1 MRAWVKNMKLAIAT
15 NNQHK
20 LQEIKAILGDS
31 FDQLLS
37 LKDLGIDVDV
47 EETGS
52 TLEEN
57 ALIKARAILALANIP
72 TLADDT
78 GLMVDALDGAPG
90 VYSAR
95 YAGPEHDDAKNR
107 ALLLKNLDGAKD
119 RSAHFAAVIA
129 LCYPNGKTLT
139 ATGRVDGTILFE
151 EHGSEGFGYDSL
163 FYSTELGKTFA
174 QASQQEKNSV
184 SHRGRAL
191 RAMLDLVNS
200 RQ

>member
-1 MRAWVKNMKLAIAT
+1 MKLAIAT

-20 LQEIKAILGDS
+20 LQEIRAILGDS
-31 FDQLLS
+31 FEELLS

-57 ALIKARAILALANIP
+57 ALIKARAILALSGIA

-78 GLMVDALDGAPG
+78 GLMVDALRGAPG

-95 YAGPEHDDAKNR
+95 YAGEEHDDAKNR
-107 ALLLKNLDGAKD
+107 ALLLKNLDGVKD
-119 RSAHFAAVIA
+119 RSAHFATVIA
-129 LCYPNGKTLT
+129 LCYPDGKTLT
-139 ATGRVDGTILFE
+139 ASGHINGEILLSERGT
-151 EHGSEGFGYDSL
+151 EGFGYDSL
-163 FYSTELGKTFA
+163 FFSTELGKTFA
-174 QASQQEKNSV
+174 EATQAEKNSV

-191 RAMLDLVNS
+191 RAMLELVKS
-200 RQ
+200 QEK

>member
-95 YAGPEHDDAKNR
+95 YAGPEHDDAKIARSFSRIWTAQKTAPLTLQRSSRFAIPTEKLSPQPDAWTARFCLKNAAAKGSDTTR
-107 ALLLKNLDGAKD
+107 FSIPQSLARRLLKRHSK
-119 RSAHFAAVIA
+119 RKTPSVTAVA
-129 LCYPNGKTLT
+129 
-139 ATGRVDGTILFE
+139 R
-151 EHGSEGFGYDSL
+151 
-163 FYSTELGKTFA
+163 
-174 QASQQEKNSV
+174 
-184 SHRGRAL
+184 
-191 RAMLDLVNS
+191 
-200 RQ
+200 

>member
-1 MRAWVKNMKLAIAT
+1 MKLAIAT

-20 LQEIKAILGDS
+20 LQEIRAILGDS
-31 FDQLLS
+31 FEELLS

-47 EETGS
+47 EETGT

-57 ALIKARAILALANIP
+57 ALIKARAILALSGIA

-78 GLMVDALDGAPG
+78 GLMVDALNGAPG

-95 YAGPEHDDAKNR
+95 YAGEEHNDATNR
-107 ALLLKNLDGAKD
+107 ALLLKNLDGVKD

-129 LCYPNGKTLT
+129 LCYPDGKTLT
-139 ATGRVDGTILFE
+139 ASGRVNGEILLSERGT
-151 EHGSEGFGYDSL
+151 EGFGYDSL
-163 FYSTELGKTFA
+163 FFSTELGKTFA
-174 QASQQEKNSV
+174 EATQAEKNSV

-191 RAMLDLVNS
+191 RAMLELVKS
-200 RQ
+200 QEK

>member
-1 MRAWVKNMKLAIAT
+1 MKLAIAT

-20 LQEIKAILGDS
+20 LQEIRAILGDS
-31 FDQLLS
+31 FEELLS

-57 ALIKARAILALANIP
+57 ALIKARAFLALSGIA

-78 GLMVDALDGAPG
+78 GLMVDALRGAPG

-95 YAGPEHDDAKNR
+95 YAGEEHDDAKNR
-107 ALLLKNLDGAKD
+107 ALLLKNLDGVKD
-119 RSAHFAAVIA
+119 RSAHFATVIA
-129 LCYPNGKTLT
+129 LCYPDGKTLT
-139 ATGRVDGTILFE
+139 ASGRVNGEILLSERGT
-151 EHGSEGFGYDSL
+151 EGFGYDSL
-163 FYSTELGKTFA
+163 FFSTELGKTFA
-174 QASQQEKNSV
+174 EATQAEKNSV

-191 RAMLDLVNS
+191 RAMLELVKS
-200 RQ
+200 QEK

>member
-1 MRAWVKNMKLAIAT
+1 MKLAIAT

-20 LQEIKAILGDS
+20 LQEIRAILGDS
-31 FDQLLS
+31 FEELLS

-57 ALIKARAILALANIP
+57 ALIKARAILALSGIA

-78 GLMVDALDGAPG
+78 GLMVNALRGAPG

-95 YAGPEHDDAKNR
+95 YAGEEHDDAKNR
-107 ALLLKNLDGAKD
+107 ALLLKNLDGVKD
-119 RSAHFAAVIA
+119 RSAHFATVIA
-129 LCYPNGKTLT
+129 LCYPDGKTLT
-139 ATGRVDGTILFE
+139 ASGRVNGEILLSERGT
-151 EHGSEGFGYDSL
+151 EGFGYDSL
-163 FYSTELGKTFA
+163 FFSTELGKTFA
-174 QASQQEKNSV
+174 EATQAEKNSV

-191 RAMLDLVNS
+191 RAMLELVKS
-200 RQ
+200 QEK

>member
-1 MRAWVKNMKLAIAT
+1 MKLAIAT

-20 LQEIKAILGDS
+20 LQEIRAILGDS
-31 FDQLLS
+31 FEELLS

-57 ALIKARAILALANIP
+57 ALIKARAILALSGIA

-78 GLMVDALDGAPG
+78 GLMVDALKGAPG

-95 YAGPEHDDAKNR
+95 YAGEEHDDAKNR
-107 ALLLKNLDGAKD
+107 ALLLKNLDGVKD
-119 RSAHFAAVIA
+119 RSAHFATVIA
-129 LCYPNGKTLT
+129 LCYPDGKTLT
-139 ATGRVDGTILFE
+139 ASGRVNGEILLSERGT
-151 EHGSEGFGYDSL
+151 EGFGYDSL
-163 FYSTELGKTFA
+163 FFSTELGKTFA
-174 QASQQEKNSV
+174 EATQAEKNSV

-191 RAMLDLVNS
+191 RAMLELVKS
-200 RQ
+200 QEK

>member
-1 MRAWVKNMKLAIAT
+1 MKLAIAT

-20 LQEIKAILGDS
+20 LQEIRAILGDS
-31 FDQLLS
+31 FEELLS

-57 ALIKARAILALANIP
+57 ALIKARAILSLSGIA

-78 GLMVDALDGAPG
+78 GLMVDALRGAPG

-95 YAGPEHDDAKNR
+95 YAGEEHDDAKNR
-107 ALLLKNLDGAKD
+107 ALLLKNLDGIKD
-119 RSAHFAAVIA
+119 RSAHFATVIA
-129 LCYPNGKTLT
+129 LCYPDGKMLT
-139 ATGRVDGTILFE
+139 ATGRVNGEILLSERGT
-151 EHGSEGFGYDSL
+151 EGFGYDSL
-163 FYSTELGKTFA
+163 FFSTELGKTFA
-174 QASQQEKNSV
+174 EATQAEKNSV

-191 RAMLDLVNS
+191 RAMLELVKS
-200 RQ
+200 QEK

>member
-1 MRAWVKNMKLAIAT
+1 MKLAIAT

-20 LQEIKAILGDS
+20 LQEIRAILGDS
-31 FDQLLS
+31 FEELLS

-57 ALIKARAILALANIP
+57 ALIKARAILSLSGIA

-78 GLMVDALDGAPG
+78 GLMVDALRGAPG

-95 YAGPEHDDAKNR
+95 YAGDEHDDAKNR
-107 ALLLKNLDGAKD
+107 ALLLKNLDGVKD
-119 RSAHFAAVIA
+119 RSAHFATVIA
-129 LCYPNGKTLT
+129 LCYPDGKTLT
-139 ATGRVDGTILFE
+139 ASGRVNGEILLSERGT
-151 EHGSEGFGYDSL
+151 EGFGYDSL
-163 FYSTELGKTFA
+163 FFSTELGKTFA
-174 QASQQEKNSV
+174 EATQAEKNSV

-191 RAMLDLVNS
+191 RAMLELVKS
-200 RQ
+200 QEK

>member
-1 MRAWVKNMKLAIAT
+1 MKLAIAT

-20 LQEIKAILGDS
+20 LQEIRAILGDS
-31 FDQLLS
+31 FEELLS

-57 ALIKARAILALANIP
+57 ALIKARAILSLSGIA

-78 GLMVDALDGAPG
+78 GLMVDALNGAPG

-95 YAGPEHDDAKNR
+95 YAGEEHDDAKNR
-107 ALLLKNLDGAKD
+107 ALLLKNLDGVKD
-119 RSAHFAAVIA
+119 RSAHFATVIA
-129 LCYPNGKTLT
+129 LCYPDGKTLT
-139 ATGRVDGTILFE
+139 ASGRVNGEILLSERGT
-151 EHGSEGFGYDSL
+151 EGFGYDSL
-163 FYSTELGKTFA
+163 FFSTELGKTFA
-174 QASQQEKNSV
+174 EATQAEKNSV

-191 RAMLDLVNS
+191 RAMLELVKS
-200 RQ
+200 QEK

>member
-1 MRAWVKNMKLAIAT
+1 MKLAIAT

-20 LQEIKAILGDS
+20 LQEIRAILGDS
-31 FDQLLS
+31 FEELLS

-57 ALIKARAILALANIP
+57 ALIKARAILALSGIA

-78 GLMVDALDGAPG
+78 GLMVDALNGAPG

-95 YAGPEHDDAKNR
+95 FAGEEHDDAKNR
-107 ALLLKNLDGAKD
+107 ALLLKNLDGVKD
-119 RSAHFAAVIA
+119 RSAHFATVIA
-129 LCYPNGKTLT
+129 LCYPDGKTLT
-139 ATGRVDGTILFE
+139 ATGRVNGEILLSERGT
-151 EHGSEGFGYDSL
+151 EGFGYDSL
-163 FYSTELGKTFA
+163 FFSTELGKTFA
-174 QASQQEKNSV
+174 EATQAEKNSV

-191 RAMLDLVNS
+191 RAMLELVKS
-200 RQ
+200 QEK

>member
-1 MRAWVKNMKLAIAT
+1 MKLAIAT

-20 LQEIKAILGDS
+20 LQEIRAILGDS
-31 FDQLLS
+31 FEELFS

-57 ALIKARAILALANIP
+57 ALIKARAILALSGIA

-78 GLMVDALDGAPG
+78 GLMVDALNGAPG

-95 YAGPEHDDAKNR
+95 YAGEEHDDAKNR
-107 ALLLKNLDGAKD
+107 ALLLKNLDGVKD
-119 RSAHFAAVIA
+119 RSAHFATVIA
-129 LCYPNGKTLT
+129 LCYPDGKTLT
-139 ATGRVDGTILFE
+139 ASGRVNGEILLSERGT
-151 EHGSEGFGYDSL
+151 EGFGYDSL
-163 FYSTELGKTFA
+163 FFSTELGKTFA
-174 QASQQEKNSV
+174 EATQAEKNSV

-191 RAMLDLVNS
+191 RAMLELVKS
-200 RQ
+200 QEK

>member
-1 MRAWVKNMKLAIAT
+1 MKLAIAT

-20 LQEIKAILGDS
+20 LQEIRAILGDS
-31 FDQLLS
+31 FEELLS

-57 ALIKARAILALANIP
+57 ALIKARAILALSGIA

-78 GLMVDALDGAPG
+78 GLMVDALRGAPG

-95 YAGPEHDDAKNR
+95 YAGEEHDDAKNR
-107 ALLLKNLDGAKD
+107 ALLLKNLDGVKD
-119 RSAHFAAVIA
+119 RSAHFATVIA
-129 LCYPNGKTLT
+129 LCYPDGKTLT
-139 ATGRVDGTILFE
+139 ASGRVNGEILLSERGT
-151 EHGSEGFGYDSL
+151 EGFGYDSL
-163 FYSTELGKTFA
+163 FFSTELGKTFA
-174 QASQQEKNSV
+174 EATQAEKNSV

-191 RAMLDLVNS
+191 KAMLELVKS
-200 RQ
+200 QEK